1 MFFGNFGGFSG
12 MNGRG
17 GSSGPVDT
25 QLYDLLGV
33 PPTASVDQI
42 KKSYRELA
50 KQYHPDKNPNHGD
63 KFKEISAAYE
73 ILSDERK
80 REIYDQAGLEGLDGG
95 SGGFSGAD
103 DLFGSMFGGGG
114 GGIFNMFG
122 GHGGPRARRRQKGE
136 DTIQPLTVNL
146 EDLYKGK
153 TSKLQLT
160 KKTIATGMFDVLE
173 IATTSTSFSRGGKE
187 GAVKQCGRCR
197 GQGRVMITRQIGP
210 GMIQQM
216 QSRCDTC
223 AGEGTLVDEKDKCRR
238 CNAHKT
244 VQEQKIIEVNIT
256 PGMRDNQKITFL
268 QRRRSRGKPGSKRTI
283 HSPDVEPGD
292 VVLVIRTRPHDVFQR
307 KGNDLIM
314 KRTITLN
321 EALCGF
327 SAAIKHLD
335 DRDIILKTSPGVVLK
350 PEGIHRVEGEGM
362 PIKGESARGD
372 LYVVFDVVFPE
383 DHFLTEDGFRL
394 FLPARPTEKLPITG
408 DDVEE
413 VSLTAYEERRHAE
426 GRGGQREAY
435 HDDDSDDEMPS
446 GNQRV
451 QCATQ

>member
-160 KKTIATGMFDVLE
+160 KKVICSDCNG
-173 IATTSTSFSRGGKE
+173 RGGKE

-256 PGMRDNQKITFL
+256 PGMRDNQKITFYNEGD
-268 QRRRSRGKPGSKRTI
+268 QE
-283 HSPDVEPGD
+283 PDVEPGD

-383 DHFLTEDGFRL
+383 DHFLTEDGFRKL
-394 FLPARPTEKLPITG
+394 EALLPARPTEKLPITG